1 MIFDMNIYNRIMT
14 RIMMN
19 QFQFLI
25 NDHLNLKLMHKLT
38 NCMISIV
45 RNYETQLL

>member
-19 QFQFLI
+19 QFQFSSERRLGI
-25 NDHLNLKLMHKLT
+25 NDNLNLRLMH
-38 NCMISIV
+38 N
-45 RNYETQLL
+45 